1 MAMAHGHYVH
11 APASSYWLHRA
22 YVRAAFR
29 ALLMNMRASGTSHL
43 IFIDAWARSTQL
55 VPF

>member
-1 MAMAHGHYVH
+1 MAHGHYVH